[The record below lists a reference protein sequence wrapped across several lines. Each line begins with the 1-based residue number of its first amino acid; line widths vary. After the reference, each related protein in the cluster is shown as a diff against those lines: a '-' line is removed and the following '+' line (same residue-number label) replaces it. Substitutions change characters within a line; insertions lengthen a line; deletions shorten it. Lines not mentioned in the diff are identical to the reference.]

1 MRVRADQVR
10 AGQRISGATVTKVR
24 QTLERGT
31 VRLTLENE
39 DRPEV
44 HVGPGALSPMGGA
57 MGAPV
62 GGPVGGSV
70 GVADGTFC
78 YRSGDL
84 LDVEGPRP

>member
-31 VRLTLENE
+31 VRLTLEN
-39 DRPEV
+39 DHDPR
-44 HVGPGALSPMGGA
+44 ALS
-57 MGAPV
+57 
-62 GGPVGGSV
+62 SRRSTV

-78 YRSGDL
+78 YRSGDI
-84 LDVEGPRP
+84 LDVESPRT

>member
-31 VRLTLENE
+31 VRLTLVNK
-39 DRPEV
+39 DRSAVRDP
-44 HVGPGALSPMGGA
+44 LST
-57 MGAPV
+57 
-62 GGPVGGSV
+62 V

-78 YRSGDL
+78 YQSGEI
-84 LDVEGPRP
+84 LDVESPRA

>member
-31 VRLTLENE
+31 VRLTLVNK
-39 DRPEV
+39 DRSQVRDPSE
-44 HVGPGALSPMGGA
+44 LS
-57 MGAPV
+57 
-62 GGPVGGSV
+62 SV

-78 YRSGDL
+78 YQSGEI
-84 LDVEGPRP
+84 LDVESPRT

>member
-31 VRLTLENE
+31 VWLTLVNN
-39 DRPEV
+39 DRSAAVRDPSE
-44 HVGPGALSPMGGA
+44 LST
-57 MGAPV
+57 
-62 GGPVGGSV
+62 V

-78 YRSGDL
+78 YQSDEI
-84 LDVEGPRP
+84 LDVDSPRT